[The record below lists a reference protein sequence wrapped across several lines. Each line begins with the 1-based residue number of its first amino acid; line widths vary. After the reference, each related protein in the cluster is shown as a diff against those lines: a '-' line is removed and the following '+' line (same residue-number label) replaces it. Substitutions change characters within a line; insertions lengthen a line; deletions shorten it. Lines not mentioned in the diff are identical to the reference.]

1 MLARIVGL
9 WCWPVLLA
17 GGTSQWR
24 SAVSAKPRVI
34 KNAFRFSDIQTLRH
48 SDIQTHRKS
57 DTQTL
62 RYSDTQTLRHSD
74 TQTLRHSD
82 TQTLRNSDTREDT
95 QPTHGARRHS
105 DIQTLRQSDIQT
117 LRHADDAGP
126 VVLTSDDGQCCWPA
140 MLATV
145 AGQYSWP
152 VVLASITILLPSG
165 AGQNCCLVM
174 LAGDAGR

>member
-34 KNAFRFSDIQTLRH
+34 KNAFKHSDIQTLRN
-48 SDIQTHRKS
+48 SNTQTLRKS

-74 TQTLRHSD
+74 TQTFRHPD
-82 TQTLRNSDTREDT
+82 TQTLRHEGGHTTDLWRA
-95 QPTHGARRHS
+95 Q
-105 DIQTLRQSDIQT
+105 
-117 LRHADDAGP
+117 
-126 VVLTSDDGQCCWPA
+126 
-140 MLATV
+140 V

-152 VVLASITILLPSG
+152 VVLASKTILLASG
-165 AGQNCCLVM
+165 VGQNCCLVI
-174 LAGDAGR
+174 LASIAGR